1 MSSPPPSSM
10 PPPPPPGDVYHDWA
24 PYVSVFL
31 ICLANFLCYFC
42 NDNGLFGR
50 WLWKRHGRS
59 AFFASNTRG
68 GRGWKHSLPNT
79 FWAFDALDPKSVVT
93 SWFLG
98 DWGVLVV
105 HVLTLTW
112 LMVCLI
118 VEATKNGPV
127 NGEWVTYFTHWSLV
141 LLSFAGG
148 VAMLNH
154 IRYMWR
160 RTKAGLSL
168 SRVSPEPSLVNVN
181 VTTAVGAEELGEA
194 GGGVHPKHMAD
205 AAAAAAAGKA
215 HNAADD
221 AATWD
226 WLSCFSQLTMQ
237 TAVNAAFFL
246 DVYYWVV
253 LIAIQGDPVEGPATQ
268 LKHGGNLGIAALEV
282 FLTRMPIVSVHFQ
295 ATLAYGT
302 AYLVFLWIYGSVSG
316 TWRYS
321 LNWKK
326 TSTVIMHAAVPIA
339 LAVFMLIWWGLAML
353 RDVMGA
359 AFNRW
364 RTRRRH
370 PAPSA
375 MRDPG
380 AAALQG

>member
-1 MSSPPPSSM
+1 MSSPPPASSM
-10 PPPPPPGDVYHDWA
+10 PPPPPPGDVYYDWA

-42 NDNGLFGR
+42 NDNGIFGR

-68 GRGWKHSLPNT
+68 GAGWKHSLPNT
-79 FWAFDALDPKSVVT
+79 FWAFDALDPKSLVT

-105 HVLTLTW
+105 HVITLTW

-118 VEATKNGPV
+118 VEETKNDPLSP
-127 NGEWVTYFTHWSLV
+127 EWVTYFTHWSLV

-148 VAMLNH
+148 VALVNH
-154 IRYMWR
+154 VRYMWR
-160 RTKAGLSL
+160 RKKAGQALT
-168 SRVSPEPSLVNVN
+168 RVSPEPSLVNVN
-181 VTTAVGAEELGEA
+181 VSTGVGAEELAEA
-194 GGGVHPKHMAD
+194 GVHPKHMAD
-205 AAAAAAAGKA
+205 GPGGGAKA
-215 HNAADD
+215 HDPADD

-246 DVYYWVV
+246 DIYYWVV
-253 LIAIQGDPVEGPATQ
+253 LIGIQGDPVEGPATQ
-268 LKHGGNLGIAALEV
+268 LKHGGNLGIAFLEV
-282 FLTRMPIVSVHFQ
+282 LLTRMPIVSVHFQ

-302 AYLVFLWIYGSVSG
+302 CYLVFLWIYGSVSG

-326 TSTVIMHAAVPIA
+326 ISTVIMHAAVPIA
-339 LAVFMLIWWGLAML
+339 MCVFMLIWWGIAML

-364 RTRRRH
+364 RGRRRH
-370 PAPSA
+370 PAPST

-380 AAALQG
+380 STALQG

>member
-1 MSSPPPSSM
+1 MSTFEAIKVTGVEAHGAMASPPPSSSM
-10 PPPPPPGDVYHDWA
+10 PPPPPPGAVYHDWG

-68 GRGWKHSLPNT
+68 GAGWKHSLPNT
-79 FWAFDALDPKSVVT
+79 FWAFDALDPKSIVT

-105 HVLTLTW
+105 HV
-112 LMVCLI
+112 
-118 VEATKNGPV
+118 
-127 NGEWVTYFTHWSLV
+127 
-141 LLSFAGG
+141 
-148 VAMLNH
+148 
-154 IRYMWR
+154 
-160 RTKAGLSL
+160 
-168 SRVSPEPSLVNVN
+168 SPEPSLVNVN
-181 VTTAVGAEELGEA
+181 VSAGVGADELAEA
-194 GGGVHPKHMAD
+194 GVHPKHLCED
-205 AAAAAAAGKA
+205 GKA
-215 HNAADD
+215 GGGGSKPHDPSDD

-253 LIAIQGDPVEGPATQ
+253 LVLIQDNTVEGPATQ
-268 LKHGGNLGIAALEV
+268 LKHGGNLGIALLEV
-282 FLTRMPIVSVHFQ
+282 LLTRMPIVSVHFQ

-302 AYLVFLWIYGSVSG
+302 CYMVFLWIYGSVSG
-316 TWRYS
+316 IWRYS
-321 LNWKK
+321 LNWKT

-339 LAVFMLIWWGLAML
+339 LCVFMLLWWGIAML
-353 RDVMGA
+353 RDVAGA

-364 RTRRRH
+364 LGRRRH
-370 PAPSA
+370 PVAPSA
-375 MRDPG
+375 MRDQG
-380 AAALQG
+380 AVVLHG